1 MTAELPGQLTGM
13 VVAVVALAVINFA
26 YKAAGPAIL
35 GDREFSPRTQLVLDA
50 LPAALLA
57 GLIVVDLLG
66 RYWEN
71 VDWTVLPGLGVAV
84 LLRAFRQPHLICI
97 ALAVVCTAILRA
109 LL

>member
-1 MTAELPGQLTGM
+1 MTVEPPVQLTGM

-71 VDWTVLPGLGVAV
+71 FDWTVLPGLAVAV
-84 LLRAFRQPHLICI
+84 LLRALRQSHLVCI
-97 ALAVVCTAILRA
+97 VLAVAGTAVLRA
-109 LL
+109 LV